1 MVGWLVEQQRLW
13 MSEERL
19 CQQHAHFLTA
29 LDLRHLPRVQVVR
42 DIEPLQQNRGV
53 AFRCVPVLLADD
65 AFELA
70 EAHAVGLGHLGLGVE
85 ELPFFERAPQTL
97 VPHDDR
103 VDHAELIEGE
113 LVLAEDAKLVGP
125 RDRALLRGQLARQ
138 QLHERRLAGAVGA
151 CEAVAPAGGEGGRDV
166 LEEHLRAVAHGDI
179 ADRDHRGHANRCRPS
194 WWPGTLHF
202 SATARQPQRLWR
214 ILNRPACRAAT
225 ESLKVR
231 RSDRSKLPWG
241 PLN

>member
-42 DIEPLQQNRGV
+42 DVEPLQQNRGV
-53 AFRCVPVLLADD
+53 AFRRVPVFLADD

-85 ELPFFERAPQTL
+85 ELPFFERAPQAL

-125 RDRALLRGQLARQ
+125 RDRALLRGQLTRQ

-151 CEAVAPAGGEGGRDV
+151 RQAVAPAGGEGGRDV

-179 ADRDHRGHANRCRPS
+179 ADRDHRGYANRCRPS
-194 WWPGTLHF
+194 GGREPSIL
-202 SATARQPQRLWR
+202 ARSCLEPQRLWG
-214 ILNRPACRAAT
+214 ILNRPACRVAT
-225 ESLKVR
+225 ASLKVR
-231 RSDRSKLPWG
+231 RSDRSKL
-241 PLN
+241 LDR